1 MAGELAK
8 AYVALEVDFD
18 NLDEDIKRGLEKR
31 VRAAAKK
38 AQAELDKTELAA
50 AALGDTIDKEVGG
63 SAEKAAASIRKAA
76 KAASSDLAK
85 GAAKAGT
92 NLDRAAK
99 AAEKAAKAST
109 DLAKGAEK
117 AKESLGG
124 AAEAA
129 EKARK
134 GTKAAADA
142 VRDIPM
148 LDGQGMLFDI
158 DDGKIVQLRRQVEAV
173 QEALFDLDTVEID
186 KVTRSV
192 DNVTHSSDR
201 AATSLRS
208 RLLAAVVGV
217 RNAFEG
223 IGRRGG
229 SGVLEDLGRG
239 VEDLGRRTDRAGL
252 SLDSFSG
259 RLAVLVSA
267 IAAAATLA
275 PVVAAGGLGLAA
287 GVGLAIPTLVR
298 VIKSQEEMADLWDA
312 LSREERIASV
322 ATRQLVDDFK
332 DLSAELAPDSLRA
345 YNGVLSETARM
356 LPRLEPLAKAAFQGL
371 SNSLIDLGRGW
382 DSPRA
387 TQFFRDMEQQ
397 AAPALEAVT
406 GLLMDTGAAV
416 ASLITAL
423 GPLVPVGMGAVTML
437 LQLITAVN
445 DLAPGLTQAAVLA
458 LALRA
463 PVGAI
468 GGLLGKSVRG
478 VKEFSAA
485 TKGAGLGT
493 KLLNAATRAGPN
505 IYLAAGAALAVFALH
520 VSQTETAAER
530 ATKAVLANARA
541 VGNNL
546 AGYRRANAIL
556 RGQYAPSVTAVN
568 NALDQLNKSVT
579 VSNIAMLQG
588 AQAAQNVDS
597 AYRAAGLGVQD
608 NDRHIRNVTE
618 AAKILAREYGITQEA
633 AIQLANAA
641 GVDLSRGVVES
652 GRLIASAADK
662 IGQYRDAA
670 NVAKSSTEVLDE
682 LFETM
687 GNTALGTADRVDA
700 LNGALNRLA
709 NPAVQFADAG
719 VRMRKAE
726 ADLEKALRK
735 TNLTADQRQEKA
747 TEFAR
752 SLLTYTEAEF
762 AATESTRRSEKAY
775 KDNRVELEKALRKT
789 REGPELLA
797 ALEETFGRL
806 GVKAEEAAGGVR
818 GAKDAVEKL
827 TGLDVAGGLAEAGA
841 QAGLL
846 GASAGGAAGNVGALA
861 IEADKA
867 GTKGRNAALGL
878 SEAAAQAGNLAGSA
892 STAAGPVG
900 GLATQTD
907 RAGRNGLTA
916 AGGLSAAAQQA
927 AGLTGKAGEAAT
939 RAALLAAESS
949 RVGRGGLSAAA
960 GMSEAAAQAG
970 HLSGTASTAA
980 ANVGSLAQ
988 TAQGAGG
995 KAATAAGKVRSLGA
1009 QINNLPKS
1017 KSIDITANTAPAR
1030 GALASFLAL
1039 IGQQRPSIPVAI
1051 RAPGTAGATGGL
1063 LSSGVIRRAGGGP
1076 VRQPRGGGLLRG
1088 PGTGT
1093 SDSILALIDKGR
1105 RGLAWL
1111 SDQEFIVNARSTRK
1125 YLALLQAI
1133 NADRF
1138 ASGGQVGRG
1147 GIPGYASGG
1156 KVSGKVTRAPMV
1168 DVGALLGA
1176 DIRRGLRGSAKAIA
1190 AEVERIRKS
1199 LEKKLLAIGESVGK
1213 DFVKTIGTGSAKEI
1227 DSAFRSLEKR
1237 ITAAFRG
1244 IRTTVDDRLVARLD
1258 KQNKKLSDLAK
1269 RRDKLAKQIEEATQ
1283 LAADVT
1289 SRARDFANL
1298 ARFDDAQQASART
1311 IADTLRQRLAAIRD
1325 FQRNIETLAR
1335 RGLDKGA
1342 LRQIV
1347 EAGVDEGGSLA
1358 RMLATASQGE
1368 LNQISNLQRQID
1380 KATKSLGT
1388 QSADL
1393 LFDAGRAAGKG
1404 FLAGLKAEE
1413 KEIIKLMTEIAK
1425 SVSKTVKKTLK
1436 IKSPSRVLE
1445 RDGMNTMA
1453 GYILG
1458 IRKLAARA
1466 RSAVATAVQPALAT
1480 AARMTPPRSAT
1491 AGAPAYARPT
1501 GPREVHHHNQ
1511 FTINQAYDPRAV
1523 AHQIETRLLAAMR

>member
-1 MAGELAK
+1 
-8 AYVALEVDFD
+8 
-18 NLDEDIKRGLEKR
+18 
-31 VRAAAKK
+31 
-38 AQAELDKTELAA
+38 
-50 AALGDTIDKEVGG
+50 
-63 SAEKAAASIRKAA
+63 
-76 KAASSDLAK
+76 
-85 GAAKAGT
+85 
-92 NLDRAAK
+92 
-99 AAEKAAKAST
+99 
-109 DLAKGAEK
+109 
-117 AKESLGG
+117 
-124 AAEAA
+124 
-129 EKARK
+129 
-134 GTKAAADA
+134 
-142 VRDIPM
+142 M

-158 DDGKIVQLRRQVEAV
+158 DDGKIVRLRHQVEAV

-223 IGRRGG
+223 LGRRGG

-437 LQLITAVN
+437 LQLITAVD

-468 GGLLGKSVRG
+468 GGMLGRSVKG
-478 VKEFSAA
+478 VKEFNAA
-485 TKGAGLGT
+485 TRGAGLGT

-520 VSQTETAAER
+520 VAQTETAAER
-530 ATKAVLANARA
+530 AAAAINANARA

-546 AGYRRANAIL
+546 EGYRRANALL

-568 NALDQLNKSVT
+568 NALGQLNQSVNANN
-579 VSNIAMLQG
+579 VAMLQA
-588 AQAAQNVDS
+588 AQANQNLDS
-597 AYRAAGLGVQD
+597 TYRAAGQKIEE
-608 NDRHIRNVTE
+608 NDRKFRNVTE
-618 AAKILAREYGITQEA
+618 AAKLLAREYGITQKA

-652 GRLIASAADK
+652 GSLIASAADK

-687 GNTALGTADRVDA
+687 GNTALGAADRVDA

-726 ADLEKALRK
+726 TDLEKALRK

-747 TEFAR
+747 TEYAR

-827 TGLDVAGGLAEAGA
+827 AGLDVAGGLAEAGA

-846 GASAGGAAGNVGALA
+846 GASAGGAAGNVGTLA

-867 GTKGRNAALGL
+867 GKKGKNAALGL

-949 RVGRGGLSAAA
+949 RIGRGGLSAAA

-1076 VRQPRGGGLLRG
+1076 VRQPRGGGVLRG

-1111 SDQEFIVNARSTRK
+1111 SNFEFIVNAKSTRK
-1125 YLALLQAI
+1125 YLPLLQAI

-1138 ASGGQVGRG
+1138 ASGGQVRGRV
-1147 GIPGYASGG
+1147 PGYATGG
-1156 KVSGKVTRAPMV
+1156 KISGKVTRAPMV
-1168 DVGALLGA
+1168 DIGALLGA

-1199 LEKKLLAIGESVGK
+1199 LEKKLLAIGESVGR
-1213 DFVKTIGTGSAKEI
+1213 DFVKTISTGSASQI
-1227 DSAFRSLEKR
+1227 NTAFRSLEKR

-1269 RRDKLAKQIEEATQ
+1269 RRDKLRAQIEEATQ

-1311 IADTLRQRLAAIRD
+1311 IADTLRQRLRAIQD

-1335 RGLDKGA
+1335 KGLDKGA

-1368 LNQISNLQRQID
+1368 LNQISSLQRQID

-1425 SVSKTVKKTLK
+1425 SVSQTVKKTLK

-1480 AARMTPPRSAT
+1480 AARMTPPRAAT

-1501 GPREVHHHNQ
+1501 GPREVHHHNNQ
-1511 FTINQAYDPRAV
+1511 FTINQAYDPRTV
-1523 AHQIETRLLAAMR
+1523 AHQIETRLLAAVR